1 MSCNVVKC
9 QKMSQM
15 SQTLWVDPPWQRWR
29 PAPACSQHCSRNC
42 QSWTLQGQYYYITG
56 QGLPI
61 TLDTFY
67 YMGTFPRYVCRSC
80 NTFNTPWAYILYLHY
95 VPSFMVTILCIPNQ
109 VLPDISPLTPPL
121 PFPKYYI
128 LDEWQNIWRLLPLDL
143 TIFDRK
149 GKLGHRKA
157 FITKYSLLQEFI

>member
-1 MSCNVVKC
+1 
-9 QKMSQM
+9 M

-42 QSWTLQGQYYYITG
+42 QSWTLQGHHI
-56 QGLPI
+56 I
-61 TLDTFY
+61 TLDIFTIWDQSS
-67 YMGTFPRYVCRSC
+67 PCYVCQSC
-80 NTFNTPWAYILYLHY
+80 NTFNTPLPCICIMHY
-95 VPSFMVTILCIPNQ
+95 VPSFTVTILCIPP
-109 VLPDISPLTPPL
+109 VLPDISPVTPPL

-128 LDEWQNIWRLLPLDL
+128 LDEWRNIWRLLPLDL

-149 GKLGHRKA
+149 GKLEHRKA